1 MIADLL
7 RYPRKVYLLNLARRL
22 GGAPLLLWLARCC
35 YRLKVEGIENIP
47 TNGACLLAFN
57 HVSNIADALVYLVL
71 RMQRPD
77 LYLFTW
83 RLVQDEISG
92 LIEAAGLNTAG
103 PQLLF
108 THKRKGL
115 SVAELLRARQI
126 LLQGGA
132 VALAPEG
139 EPTWDGRLQY
149 PLAPGAAWMALRTAC
164 PVIPVVSIGGYDI
177 QPLWQTEKIRLTGRI
192 LIRIG
197 QPFNLCEEPLESVSP
212 EEIDLASNQIW
223 RALADILPD
232 GKR

>member
-1 MIADLL
+1 MISRLI
-7 RYPRKVYLLNLARRL
+7 RYPRKAFLLGLARRL
-22 GGAPLLLWLARCC
+22 GGTSLLLWLARCC
-35 YRLKVEGIENIP
+35 YRLKVEGVENIP
-47 TNGACLLAFN
+47 TKGACLLAFN
-57 HVSNIADALVYLVL
+57 HVSNIADALVYLIL
-71 RMQRPD
+71 RTQRPD

-108 THKRKGL
+108 AHKRQGL

-164 PVIPVVSIGGYDI
+164 PVIPVISIGGYDI

-192 LIRIG
+192 SIRIG
-197 QPFNLCEEPLESVSP
+197 QPFNLYEEPLENVSS
-212 EEIDLASNQIW
+212 EEIDLASKQIW
-223 RALADILPD
+223 EALANLLPD
-232 GKR
+232 DKR